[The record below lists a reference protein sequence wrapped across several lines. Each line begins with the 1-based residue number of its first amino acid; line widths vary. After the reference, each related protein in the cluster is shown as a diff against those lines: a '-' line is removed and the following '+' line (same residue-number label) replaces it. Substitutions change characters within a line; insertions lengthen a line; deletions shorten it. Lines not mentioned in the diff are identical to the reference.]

1 MSDIENFDCDIEQ
14 NGLPDSDVEL
24 HLGKSFK
31 MPSTNSHYKII
42 YEGQENIDLTKA
54 TELEIDDDNE
64 TIQISISNEM
74 DEDYTLNG
82 RRFENHLDEDDNDE
96 RQCVVVFDETTQKWR
111 LEVINYG
118 YKIGTDI
125 DLNGVGSPEFGDWE
139 QKFEEEMV
147 NKADDEVVEYSGEGE
162 MFVDEYDEMEED
174 YPENHIHE
182 ENGYEENGYYEENG
196 VEEEYYE
203 EGLLSDEFEEV
214 DEPIVQST
222 STNNQGKDEII
233 EDEITKRDGRDERDE
248 RDERDGSESSGS
260 SSDSS
265 TSSASGSDN
274 ESGEDDASDSDSALE
289 STLGELESQ
298 LNKEMGKDRKTNAE
312 GKSSSGPT
320 SLAAL
325 FGGEGSKQEE
335 HEDSGSS
342 SGSD

>member
-1 MSDIENFDCDIEQ
+1 MSDIENFDCDIDQ
-14 NGLPDSDVEL
+14 NGIGDSDVVEEFEL

-31 MPSTNSHYKII
+31 IPSTNSHYKII

-54 TELEIDDDNE
+54 TELEIDEDNE
-64 TIQISISNEM
+64 TIQISISSEM

-82 RRFENHLDEDDNDE
+82 RRFDNHLGELDEDDDDE
-96 RQCVVVFDETTQKWR
+96 RQCVVVFDEITR
-111 LEVINYG
+111 VHV
-118 YKIGTDI
+118 

-139 QKFEEEMV
+139 QKFEELI
-147 NKADDEVVEYSGEGE
+147 EVAEHSGEGDFE
-162 MFVDEYDEMEED
+162 DEMEEEED
-174 YPENHIHE
+174 YPENHIYE
-182 ENGYEENGYYEENG
+182 ENGYEENGHYEENG
-196 VEEEYYE
+196 VEDDYYE
-203 EGLLSDEFEEV
+203 QVLLSDEFEEV
-214 DEPIVQST
+214 DEPVVQST
-222 STNNQGKDEII
+222 STNNQMNGEII

-248 RDERDGSESSGS
+248 RDGSESSGLS

-265 TSSASGSDN
+265 TSSATGSDN

-312 GKSSSGPT
+312 GKSSTGPT